1 MTFMT
6 KYLPMNLRRGDVVLA
21 QVPMP
26 STQLT
31 QFKLRPAVI
40 ISADNLNQILDDVM
54 VVPCTSK
61 TSRPLTAAQYL
72 ITGDEIVVAGIRVE
86 SVVRCESI
94 FTLNKSMI
102 ARKLGA
108 LSHEGINHINRCL
121 MVALELERVVD

>member
-6 KYLPMNLRRGDVVLA
+6 NYLPMNLRRGDVVLA

-61 TSRPLTAAQYL
+61 TIRPLTAAQYL
-72 ITGDEIVVAGIRVE
+72 ITGDEIVLAGIRVE

-102 ARKLGA
+102 TRKLGS
-108 LSHEGINHINRCL
+108 LSNDAINHINRCL

>member
-6 KYLPMNLRRGDVVLA
+6 NYLPMNLRRGDVVLA

-61 TSRPLTAAQYL
+61 TTRPLTGTQYL
-72 ITGDEIVVAGIRVE
+72 ITGDEIVLAGIRVE

-102 ARKLGA
+102 TRTLGS
-108 LSHEGINHINRCL
+108 LSNEAINHVISCPG
-121 MVALELERVVD
+121 AYP

>member
-61 TSRPLTAAQYL
+61 TTRPLTTTQYL
-72 ITGDEIVVAGIRVE
+72 ITGDEIVLAGIRVE

-102 ARKLGA
+102 TRKLGS
-108 LSHEGINHINRCL
+108 LSNDAINHINRCL
-121 MVALELERVVD
+121 MVALELERVD